1 MFDRPL
7 LPPRMLVDT
16 YKPTGAVIGNNLYL
30 YYTDKTDKDDP
41 KHNELFRYCIDL
53 RDYMEK
59 IRD

>member
-1 MFDRPL
+1 
-7 LPPRMLVDT
+7 MLVDT